1 MPLSQLDPSPA
12 LILIDL
18 QKMAVGL
25 TTAHPHSVERI
36 FPRIGE
42 TTTTGQVL
50 NQLREA
56 EAAGLL
62 PAVESK

>member
-1 MPLSQLDPSPA
+1 MPFSQLDPSPA

-25 TTAHPHSVERI
+25 TTAHPHSVERT

-42 TTTTGQVL
+42 TTTTDEAL
-50 NQLREA
+50 NQLR